1 MKTSGK
7 NMTSSGRST
16 LRPYF
21 LLLLLLFAACGGSQ
35 QKGDP
40 VTLHRFEQLIFGT
53 PARQLADQL
62 RAEQQTYDSPLI
74 NCYPDDPQY
83 MMMLQDFVADP
94 TMRYVYAKTDSLY
107 HDLSWL
113 EADLGNAMAA
123 AKALCPEM
131 DYHRFYT
138 LITADFQNY
147 DTRVFCY
154 NREMAISID
163 RYAVGAMGEKSHFG
177 LPDYLV
183 ALSSRDYLLRDCLAA
198 AAMDHISL
206 PQKELT
212 LLDYIVYSGKILYFL
227 DQVLPD
233 TPETVKLRYSADQFA
248 WMQQNE
254 KEVWGWLVQK
264 QLLFSTDRLELRNL
278 TGEAPK
284 TNAFGDGSAP
294 RTGEYLGWQIVK
306 AYMAKSGATM
316 SQLFAETDSQKIL
329 EQSGW
334 RPGN

>member
-1 MKTSGK
+1 V
-7 NMTSSGRST
+7 R
-16 LRPYF
+16 F
-21 LLLLLLFAACGGSQ
+21 
-35 QKGDP
+35 
-40 VTLHRFEQLIFGT
+40 HRFERLLFDT
-53 PARQLADQL
+53 PTESL
-62 RAEQQTYDSPLI
+62 QQVLDDSLQVYSTPLL
-74 NCYPDDPQY
+74 NVAPHNQQY
-83 MMMLQDFVADP
+83 MQALGAFVNDP
-94 TMRYVYAKTDSLY
+94 AVRRIYTVSDSLY
-107 HDLSWL
+107 RDLGWL
-113 EADLGNAMAA
+113 EETLG
-123 AKALCPEM
+123 KALQRSNKLCPEM
-131 DYHRFYT
+131 TYDGFYT

-294 RTGEYLGWQIVK
+294 RTSEYLGWQIVK
-306 AYMAKSGATM
+306 AYMAKSGASM